1 MKIRSRLGFL
11 FQLAFLLQPN
21 FAEAAPLCRRLF
33 EQIPVS
39 QNDTVMSLRRKT
51 DFASES
57 RNSKTLWETTD
68 NFGISIASGRFS
80 FMQASDN
87 ISVFNNGSEFK
98 LVKESVVRI
107 RGSDRLKQEEIPLD
121 EILPLRAATP
131 ENVVFDSVIN
141 AGLDTGRKF
150 FTDNLRSRAGGE
162 PKGVF
167 VFVDV
172 NNLGWVNKN
181 FSGLT
186 ETGDAYI
193 RAVAKALVKVA
204 DRKGLVFRLGG
215 DEFGLVLDLKDPE
228 QIRTVMLA
236 LVKEVKVA
244 AHVIFR
250 NESLLRAAEFR
261 KTYRLYRDGQISE
274 SDYSARLAAFKAY
287 VSYSQEGV
295 SIGAARVDGREPA
308 VIQKKAEAQ
317 ATEMKV
323 ALKKAMHLDVQ
334 KYTGENLIYSGPP
347 DVKFEYDI
355 PRFNWGEDGIYFKN
369 GKSYQPAVR
378 PDLPLLLKQR
388 EAGVS
393 RFANLNIVRYRSE
406 TGESELRAEYFAKPR
421 DFVSE
426 KLEINSHTLF
436 LDARS
441 KSSRQVINYF
451 AKSPMDGRAAVWI
464 NLLNLGKLN
473 YFFES
478 TQTGDK
484 AIARVA
490 EVIRAT
496 VRKNDIP
503 FKLAG
508 SEFMLLVDG
517 IEKEHLDRLKI
528 RIEAALNTDPQILNL
543 FDRQLEH
550 LRNLHSAA
558 TAMEAKRAIELTID
572 EVSRLRSAQKVTVKV
587 KDFNDREVLDAE
599 ALIEHFRR

>member
-1 MKIRSRLGFL
+1 MNIRCRFGFL
-11 FQLAFLLQPN
+11 LQLAFLLQPN

-39 QNDTVMSLRRKT
+39 QNDTVVTLKRKT

-57 RNSKTLWETTD
+57 RNPKTLWEITD
-68 NFGISIASGRFS
+68 NFGTAISSGRFS
-80 FMQASDN
+80 FMHSYDN
-87 ISVFNNGSEFK
+87 ISVFYYGSEFK
-98 LVKESVVRI
+98 LVKESVVRLKN
-107 RGSDRLKQEEIPLD
+107 SNRLKQEEIPLD
-121 EILPLRAATP
+121 EVLPLHAATA
-131 ENVVFDSVIN
+131 ENVVFDSIIN
-141 AGLDTGRKF
+141 AGLDSGRKF
-150 FTDNLRSRAGGE
+150 FTDSLRSSAGGE

-215 DEFGLVLDLKDPE
+215 DEFGMVLDLKDPE
-228 QIRTVMLA
+228 QIRTVMSS
-236 LVKEVKVA
+236 LVKEVKAA

-250 NESLLRAAEFR
+250 NETMLRAAEFR
-261 KTYRLYRDGQISE
+261 KSYHLYKNGRISE
-274 SDYSARLAAFKAY
+274 SDYSAILAGFKAY

-295 SIGAARVDGREPA
+295 SIGASRLDGRQPVA
-308 VIQKKAEAQ
+308 IQQAAETQ

-323 ALKKAMHLDVQ
+323 VLKKAMHLDVQ

-347 DVKFEYDI
+347 DVKFEYEI
-355 PRFNWGEDGIYFKN
+355 PRLNWDGGVSFKSAM
-369 GKSYQPAVR
+369 SYQPTQR
-378 PDLPLLLKQR
+378 PDLPLLVKQR
-388 EAGVS
+388 EVGVS

-406 TGESELRAEYFAKPR
+406 TGEPELRAEYFSKPG

-426 KLEINSHTLF
+426 KLEINNHTQF

-441 KSSRQVINYF
+441 KASRQVINYF
-451 AKSPMDGRAAVWI
+451 ANSPAAGRAAVWI

-490 EVIRAT
+490 EVVRAT

-528 RIEAALNTDPQILNL
+528 RIEAALNTDTQILNL

-550 LRNLHSAA
+550 LRNLQSAA
-558 TAMEAKRAIELTID
+558 TEPEAKRAIELTIN
-572 EVSRLRSAQKVTVKV
+572 EVSRLRSGTKVTVKA
-587 KDFNDREVLDAE
+587 KDFADSEVLDAE